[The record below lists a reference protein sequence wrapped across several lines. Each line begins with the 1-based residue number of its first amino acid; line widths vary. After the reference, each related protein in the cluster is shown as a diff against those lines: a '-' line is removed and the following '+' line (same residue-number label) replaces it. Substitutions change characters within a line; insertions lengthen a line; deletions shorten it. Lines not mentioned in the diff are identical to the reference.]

1 MCAYISN
8 YLTILDL
15 VPIPTLPVRTLSSY
29 GIIQVSNSLLLY
41 NKNIGTI
48 FEQEDMIMHLAE
60 AVAAQVGHYQNI
72 YYFILPYFDQNSMY
86 QIMN

>member
-60 AVAAQVGHYQNI
+60 AVAAGI
-72 YYFILPYFDQNSMY
+72 IKIFIILSYHILIRIPC
-86 QIMN
+86 IRL